1 MEKSKYIK
9 QNGVIDIIDA
19 NDVNNRLYE
28 EVYKGNLFCEEE
40 GCMAEVIF
48 YEKQK
53 GGFKRIFKTKAR
65 SEHKPGCVNEI
76 FHDGTKGKT
85 VKLTGEDVN
94 VSQKHIDD
102 VLNDS
107 FRSFYKKVH
116 NIKDE
121 NKGKLTKKGKKK
133 SQKISTDD
141 KKNISYIYSSSPT
154 TNGEGIAVEGK
165 KEPYIY
171 KREVSEIRDEDDNS
185 YKEVHGI
192 LDQIRFYKEEV
203 FMDLKGIGGGNI
215 SVYIGKP
222 FKSSHEQ
229 EFKLLKNYKTYLDL
243 QKENGNLVIC
253 NCVGEIIKINKER
266 AVQVYSY
273 RDVKLDNTGLLKIT
287 NMLSEN
293 K

>member
-121 NKGKLTKKGKKK
+121 NKGKLTKK
-133 SQKISTDD
+133 
-141 KKNISYIYSSSPT
+141 
-154 TNGEGIAVEGK
+154 
-165 KEPYIY
+165 
-171 KREVSEIRDEDDNS
+171 R
-185 YKEVHGI
+185 
-192 LDQIRFYKEEV
+192 
-203 FMDLKGIGGGNI
+203 
-215 SVYIGKP
+215 
-222 FKSSHEQ
+222 
-229 EFKLLKNYKTYLDL
+229 
-243 QKENGNLVIC
+243 
-253 NCVGEIIKINKER
+253 
-266 AVQVYSY
+266 
-273 RDVKLDNTGLLKIT
+273 
-287 NMLSEN
+287 
-293 K
+293 